1 MAGLFDFLSPS
12 GGGSSDSSNSD
23 PGSKSSYS
31 GYKCGGCGT
40 PLAGQPAL
48 YCDGCG
54 QYYCYAC
61 GVPSGDMKWNCPAC
75 AIEAQ
80 RVNL

>member
-1 MAGLFDFLSPS
+1 MGFFDFLSNTAGKEDS
-12 GGGSSDSSNSD
+12 AQSESSKN
-23 PGSKSSYS
+23 YS
-31 GYKCGGCGT
+31 GYRCGGCGT

-61 GVPSGDMKWNCPAC
+61 GVPSGDMVWECPNC
-75 AIEAQ
+75 AIVCN
-80 RVNL
+80 RVVL